1 MSLPI
6 TTTIA
11 GEWINSLS
19 LHDDI
24 IVLQLME
31 KWLFIWEYICDV
43 TIAHFMQN
51 ILESVKSFLIYSML
65 KTLGSIIL
73 DEEYTYMASL

>member
-43 TIAHFMQN
+43 TITHFMQN